1 MEEKLLIN
9 GKRPLEGKVK
19 VDASKNAFLPIL
31 AASTLCDGEI
41 ILKNFCPLSDL
52 FSMQEILEKLNI
64 KTRISG
70 EEFYIDTRQIE
81 NSQIDF
87 SLTKKLR
94 ASIFLLG
101 PLLSRFGYAK
111 ISKPGGCNIGL
122 RPIDQFLKG
131 FKALGA
137 EVVEDDDFYICRAK
151 KLHFGEINLDFPS
164 VGATESL
171 MMCATLIEG
180 VTKIKNPAREPEI
193 VDLQNFLCHMGA
205 RVFGAGTNEILIEG
219 VKKLHG
225 AEYFVMP
232 DRIVAG
238 TYILGCACAQGD
250 ILVENAI
257 PKHNQSLL
265 KLLSQTACQI
275 KIFDDKIR
283 VISKERL
290 SSIKSISTAPF
301 PGFPTDLQPQI
312 MALQCVSRGVSQ
324 IFETVFENRLGHA
337 QEFSKMG
344 AKISVNANV
353 AKINGVER
361 LKGAEVFAQDL
372 RAGAGLILAGL
383 AAEGQTM
390 IGGLN
395 FIDRGYFKIEEKFS
409 LLGADIKRVKI

>member
-70 EEFYIDTRQIE
+70 EEFYIDTRQIK

-180 VTKIKNPAREPEI
+180 VTRIKNPAREPEI

-238 TYILGCACAQGD
+238 TYILSCACARGD

-312 MALQCVSRGVSQ
+312 MALQCVSRGTSQ
-324 IFETVFENRLGHA
+324 IFETVFENRLGHT

-361 LKGAEVFAQDL
+361 LNGAEVFAQDL

>member
-1 MEEKLLIN
+1 MEEKLSIN
-9 GKRPLEGKVK
+9 GKRPLDGCVK
-19 VDASKNAFLPIL
+19 VEASKNAFLPIL

-70 EEFYIDTRQIE
+70 EEFYIDTRQIK

-137 EVVEDDDFYICRAK
+137 EVVEDDDFYICMAK

-238 TYILGCACAQGD
+238 TYILSCACAQGD

-312 MALQCVSRGVSQ
+312 MALQCVSRGTSQ
-324 IFETVFENRLGHA
+324 IREVVFENRLGHA

-353 AKINGVER
+353 AKVNGVER
-361 LKGAEVFAQDL
+361 LNGAEVFAQDL

>member
-1 MEEKLLIN
+1 MIN

-64 KTRISG
+64 KTIISG

-137 EVVEDDDFYICRAK
+137 EVVEDDEFYICKAK

-171 MMCATLIEG
+171 MMCATLVEG
-180 VTKIKNPAREPEI
+180 VTKIKNSAREPEI

-205 RVFGAGTNEILIEG
+205 KISGAGTNEILIEG

-225 AEYFVMP
+225 TEYSVMP

-250 ILVENAI
+250 ILIENAI

-312 MALQCVSRGVSQ
+312 MALQCVSRGTSQ
-324 IFETVFENRLGHA
+324 IREVVFENRLGHA

-353 AKINGVER
+353 AKINGVGR

>member
-1 MEEKLLIN
+1 MIN